1 MDKKKQRIKYKSIK
15 ERLLSDE
22 NIFLSIYL
30 INSYLGGKDNKELL
44 SLNDQ
49 QDLLKLYDIF
59 NVEYIKKNYRK
70 GKKKT

>member
-49 QDLLKLYDIF
+49 QDLLSRVRIM
-59 NVEYIKKNYRK
+59 V
-70 GKKKT
+70 